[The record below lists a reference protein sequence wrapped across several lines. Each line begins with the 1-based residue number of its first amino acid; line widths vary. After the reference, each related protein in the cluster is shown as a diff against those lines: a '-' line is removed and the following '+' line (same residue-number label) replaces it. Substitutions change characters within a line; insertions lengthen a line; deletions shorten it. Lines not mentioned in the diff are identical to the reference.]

1 MEKLK
6 NLFSLSKD
14 KSKVSDGNLGTF
26 LSKVSII
33 KQLHFGFGTLL
44 LLIIFS
50 GSIIFY
56 NNYHINNQIEELNQR
71 IIPVVEVNEE
81 ISQELNQKEN
91 SIYRWQAGLGPLDL
105 EQGRLEDSFKRLEE
119 QIEDPDLVGVIDD
132 LYQSTNELEEEIQNL
147 YSSEANSTARSNILS
162 NISRLNYR
170 IDHLNTRLS
179 NYNWSRLENIA
190 DYILYASNQGRAIVI
205 ILTLV
210 SLIIGV
216 SIGLLINR
224 GVNNI
229 TSNVQDKTFDTS
241 TKIEE
246 VSSSAQD
253 MKKIA
258 DEVNDDLTKA
268 VATIQNLAV
277 GNDEVAKASNEVS
290 ISIQEVSKR
299 IEQLSS
305 QSEVISQA
313 GHNTYRIIKETNDG
327 IDMVEE
333 SINNTVGVIQ
343 ELDQSIDKISDISD
357 EIMKI
362 ADQTNL
368 LALNAA
374 IEAARAGE
382 DGEGFTV
389 VAEEVKDLADESIQ
403 ATKEVQSIISEV
415 EKASNKVISAM
426 ITGDGLKNKSIV
438 DTFAKV
444 KNLFKQ
450 VSNNMDDVIEST
462 EVQVTA
468 TQEISALSQQI
479 SASSEEVAAQTQ
491 ESLSSTE
498 NLTELIEEVNN
509 LNAELYLKIK
519 EQVKKSQEQQSLI
532 EQVIKINQRLS

>member
-1 MEKLK
+1 MVQLFMISSPLISWILYWGVRIHLIKGVLFFQELFIK
-6 NLFSLSKD
+6 ND
-14 KSKVSDGNLGTF
+14 A
-26 LSKVSII
+26 
-33 KQLHFGFGTLL
+33 TLV
-44 LLIIFS
+44 
-50 GSIIFY
+50 IFY

-71 IIPVVEVNEE
+71 IIPVVEINEE
-81 ISQELNQKEN
+81 IIQELNQREN
-91 SIYRWQAGLGPLDL
+91 NIYRWQAGLGPLDL
-105 EQGRLEDSFKRLEE
+105 EQGRLEDSFRRLEE

-132 LYQSTNELEEEIQNL
+132 LYQSNNELEEIQNL
-147 YSSEANSTARSNILS
+147 YSSEANSTERGNILS
-162 NISRLNYR
+162 NIRWLNYR
-170 IDHLNTRLS
+170 INHLNTRLS
-179 NYNWSRLENIA
+179 NYNWGRLDNTA
-190 DYILYASNQGRAIVI
+190 DYILYTSKQGRNIVI

-224 GVNNI
+224 GVNKI

-246 VSSSAQD
+246 VSSSAQN

-313 GHNTYRIIKETNDG
+313 GHNTYQIIKEANDG
-327 IDMVEE
+327 IEMVEE
-333 SINNTVGVIQ
+333 SINNIVEVIQ
-343 ELDQSIDKISDISD
+343 ELDQSIDKIGNIPD
-357 EIMKI
+357 EIIKI

-382 DGEGFTV
+382 DGQGFTV
-389 VAEEVKDLADESIQ
+389 VAEEVKGLADESIQ

-444 KNLFKQ
+444 KELFKE

-479 SASSEEVAAQTQ
+479 SASSEEVVAQTQ

-509 LNAELYLKIK
+509 LNAKLYLEIK
-519 EQVKKSQEQQSLI
+519 E
-532 EQVIKINQRLS
+532 